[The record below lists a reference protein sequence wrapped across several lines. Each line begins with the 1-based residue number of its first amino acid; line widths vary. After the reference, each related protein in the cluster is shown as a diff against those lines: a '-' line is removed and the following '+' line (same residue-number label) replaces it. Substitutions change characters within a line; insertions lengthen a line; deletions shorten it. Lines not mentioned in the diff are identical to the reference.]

1 MTKLIDGPA
10 KGQSLMLRRAAVL
23 LRVTR
28 KRFALESNPQ
38 RGEKAPVIDA
48 LDQPEDTPNPDEEI
62 FVYVNTHKRSGN
74 CHMRFGGNQKNR
86 SGFYA
91 MAEYRLYDVQPSDE
105 IMRDN
110 QKWRAWCEEQRPR
123 LYPSSP

>member
-1 MTKLIDGPA
+1 MTKFVDGPA
-10 KGQSLMLRRAAVL
+10 AGQSLMLRRAAML

-28 KRFALESNPQ
+28 KRFALEAHPQ
-38 RGEKAPVIDA
+38 PHQKSPQFDA
-48 LDQPEDTPNPDEEI
+48 LDQPDDTPNPDEEI
-62 FVYVNTHKRSGN
+62 FVYVNTHTRSGT

-91 MAEYRLYDVQPSDE
+91 MAEYRLYEVQPADE

-110 QKWRAWCEEQRPR
+110 TKWRAWCEEQRPR
-123 LYPSSP
+123 LYPSQ